1 MIRRTHLGEDV
12 SALVDGQLPPESVER
27 VWEHVLACAMCR
39 AEVDREVALKQ
50 RLRYLA
56 GDDPSPQPP
65 PRLLGS
71 LRDMP
76 VTPSRYDPTWAGLDA
91 WREVDALEAAHRQGR
106 RSGLALAGMGSAA
119 AIGLAAFGVF
129 GLAGMAGM
137 GGAPA
142 SVTPQFGTV
151 TPFTG
156 TTAVAGADGHAH
168 GRFFTAFQRDHLRK
182 SQ

>member
-12 SALVDGQLPPESVER
+12 SALVDGQLPSERVER
-27 VWEHVLACAMCR
+27 AWEHVLACAMCR

-56 GDDPSPQPP
+56 GDKPSPQPP

-76 VTPSRYDPTWAGLDA
+76 VMPSRYDPTWAGLDA
-91 WREVDALEAAHRQGR
+91 WREVDALEEAHRQGR
-106 RSGLALAGMGSAA
+106 RSGLVLAGMGSAA

-129 GLAGMAGM
+129 GMAGM
-137 GGAPA
+137 GALPLRSHPRSGTSRRSQAPLPLPA
-142 SVTPQFGTV
+142 PTVMRMDGSSQAPSVTI
-151 TPFTG
+151 
-156 TTAVAGADGHAH
+156 
-168 GRFFTAFQRDHLRK
+168 
-182 SQ
+182 